1 MNKETEQSL
10 KVIERKIKKQEALV
24 EVKRQKYTM
33 VAQDY
38 TNAENEL
45 KSLKKIRDREVEK
58 QRMQRL
64 QNVCSKNNISVVTEM
79 IENGKMNILLET
91 VKEAEKQKSREESS
105 HREEDI

>member
-38 TNAENEL
+38 TNAEN
-45 KSLKKIRDREVEK
+45 KGSGSRKTTNAAFTKC
-58 QRMQRL
+58 MQ
-64 QNVCSKNNISVVTEM
+64 
-79 IENGKMNILLET
+79 
-91 VKEAEKQKSREESS
+91 
-105 HREEDI
+105 

>member
-45 KSLKKIRDREVEK
+45 KSLKK
-58 QRMQRL
+58 
-64 QNVCSKNNISVVTEM
+64 
-79 IENGKMNILLET
+79 
-91 VKEAEKQKSREESS
+91 
-105 HREEDI
+105 

>member
-38 TNAENEL
+38 TNAEMNSNHL
-45 KSLKKIRDREVEK
+45 KNKGSGSRKTTNAAFTKC
-58 QRMQRL
+58 MQ
-64 QNVCSKNNISVVTEM
+64 
-79 IENGKMNILLET
+79 
-91 VKEAEKQKSREESS
+91 
-105 HREEDI
+105 